1 MALLDEVKNY
11 LDITWTD
18 TDSDLKLTGIIERG
32 QNFLN
37 KKTNSSLDYEIEGR
51 AKELL
56 LEYCR
61 FSRNGI
67 LNEFEIAYLPM
78 LKDLIEDNGGS
89 YGTKSK

>member
-18 TDSDLKLTGIIERG
+18 TDSDLKLKGIIERG

-37 KKTNSSLDYEIEGR
+37 KKTNSNLDHETESR

-61 FSRNGI
+61 FARNGV

-89 YGTKSK
+89 YGTKSE

>member
-1 MALLDEVKNY
+1 MALLEDVKNY

-37 KKTNSSLDYEIEGR
+37 KKTNSSLDYETEGR

-89 YGTKSK
+89 YGS

>member
-37 KKTNSSLDYEIEGR
+37 KKTNSNLDYETESR

-78 LKDLIEDNGGS
+78 LIDLIVDSGGS
-89 YGTKSK
+89 YGL